1 MTDIWRRESL
11 VAYTLVALSSPC
23 LVQAVYLNTEGKGQA
38 LIYPYYTTRSADGNA
53 FNTYVTVLSHRRF
66 FGSSSTATAIR
77 VRFREGRNGREVAS
91 FNLYL
96 GDSDVWT
103 AAIVPTSDGARLIT
117 YDESCTSPQI
127 PLVSPLSS
135 RQRVLD
141 FSNSAYT
148 GPNADGGDESLDRTR
163 EGYIEM
169 IEMASLSGAAAAAV
183 THNAAG
189 QPANCAY
196 VQSQDPVNVSAP
208 SGELSGSGTLIN
220 VASGLDFA
228 YNAEALAGL
237 TTQPLYRGPAD
248 PYPDWNASEV
258 TPVSNIVA
266 DGKRYR
272 LLWASGLEAV
282 DAVFMRTGVLNEFI
296 RDAATL
302 SQTDWVLTF
311 PTRRLHVTPAAT
323 TAPFL
328 DAVSPS
334 SSCAALY
341 PTTFTRE
348 ERDDFSFRCPQI
360 DFGGPCP
367 PAPLACFAST
377 ILAATPAA
385 NTAPSGVLGSTSR
398 HSATYLWPPNFAN
411 GWSQVAFADRL
422 GPSRH
427 ELRSLPSSTVRDLAT
442 DQVTTGSQVIA
453 GLPVLG
459 LMLRTFV
466 NGTLVCA
473 SGSCQGNYGGNFPHK
488 YRRQITLAP

>member
-1 MTDIWRRESL
+1 MTRTWRRRSL
-11 VAYTLVALSSPC
+11 VASLMAALSSPSA
-23 LVQAVYLNTEGKGQA
+23 VQAVHLDTDGTGQA

-53 FNTYVTVLSHRRF
+53 FNTYVSVVNHRQQISPYATV
-66 FGSSSTATAIR
+66 IR

-96 GDSDVWT
+96 SYGDVWT
-103 AAIVPTSDGARLIT
+103 ATIVPTNEGARLLT

-127 PLVSPLSS
+127 PLGNLLFQG
-135 RQRVLD
+135 QRALD
-141 FSNSAYT
+141 FSS
-148 GPNADGGDESLDRTR
+148 GGEDLDLTR
-163 EGYIEM
+163 EGYVEM
-169 IEMASLSGAAAAAV
+169 IQMASLSGVASAAV
-183 THNAAG
+183 THNSAG
-189 QPANCAY
+189 IPANCAV
-196 VQSQDPVNVSAP
+196 VQTRDPTSVSAP
-208 SGELSGSGTLIN
+208 TGQLSGTGTLIN
-220 VASGLDFA
+220 VASGLDFT
-228 YNAEALAGL
+228 YNAEALGGL
-237 TTQPLYRGPAD
+237 TTRPFYRNYTD
-248 PYPDWNASEV
+248 PYPDWNAAEI
-258 TPVSNIVA
+258 TPVSSILAN
-266 DGKRYR
+266 GKQYR
-272 LLWASGLEAV
+272 LTWASGLEAV
-282 DAVFMRTGVLNEFI
+282 DAVLMRTGVLNEFI
-296 RDAATL
+296 RDTATM
-302 SQTDWVLTF
+302 SRTDWILTF

-328 DAVSPS
+328 DAISPS

-348 ERDDFSFRCPQI
+348 ERDDTSIRCPLLN
-360 DFGGPCP
+360 DFGFPCP

-411 GWSQVAFADRL
+411 GWSQVAFADRG

-442 DQVTTGSQVIA
+442 DQVTTGSQVIS

-488 YRRQITLAP
+488 YRRQITPAP